1 MTTTSPDRRLEDL
14 IRQLGR
20 PNRAAPAAAP
30 PPEPRRE
37 QADAYTPHRIDLDSL
52 GPGVWQST
60 PDGPVF
66 AIDRAVESDD
76 SRAEPHAALDVAW
89 NTMEI
94 VAPAEPGPRGLAGA
108 AFLDTETTGLGGG
121 TGTWVFLVGIAY
133 FEGGEPRVRQ
143 YLLDSPAREGAMLH
157 ALAEFLRRFEA
168 LVTYNG
174 TTFDLPLLETRYI
187 TARMRPPVSSLPHL
201 DLLTAAR
208 RLYRGRLPSC
218 RLQELERELF
228 GLFRNE
234 DEIPGFEVPSRYFHY
249 LRTGRL
255 EPLRDVITHNSQDVV
270 SLMSIAAYIARLVQD
285 GPENGRDALGL
296 ARVHERAKRHS
307 DAATTYSLA
316 LGHTLS
322 DRDRREARR
331 RLATAHRRN
340 GDWDAAAEAWQ
351 AAIDDEEPF
360 SITPHVHLAR
370 YYERQRK
377 DAIEALACLRR
388 ALQVVE
394 RAARLAPGW
403 AVEERAKLGPR
414 IERLEKRVARA
425 K

>member
-1 MTTTSPDRRLEDL
+1 MTTASTDRRLEAL
-14 IRQLGR
+14 VRQLGR
-20 PNRAAPAAAP
+20 AHRTSP
-30 PPEPRRE
+30 PPPPPPRER
-37 QADAYTPHRIDLDSL
+37 ADTYTPHRIDLDSL

-60 PDGPVF
+60 PEGPVF
-66 AIDRAVESDD
+66 AIDRAVGADE
-76 SRAEPHAALDVAW
+76 SRAEPHAALDVTWA
-89 NTMEI
+89 TMEV
-94 VAPAEPGPRGLAGA
+94 VAPTEPGPRGLAGA

-133 FEGGEPRVRQ
+133 FEGSEPRVRQ
-143 YLLDSPAREGAMLH
+143 YLLDSPAREAAMLY
-157 ALAEFLRRFEA
+157 ALAEFLRQFEA

-218 RLQELERELF
+218 RLQELERELL

-255 EPLRDVITHNSQDVV
+255 EPLRDVITHNFQDVV
-270 SLMSIAAYIARLVQD
+270 SLMSIAAYVARLVQE
-285 GPENGRDALGL
+285 GPENARDALGL
-296 ARVHERAKRHS
+296 ARVHERAKRHR
-307 DAATTYSLA
+307 DAAAIYSLA
-316 LGHTLS
+316 LGHALS

-340 GDWDAAAEAWQ
+340 GDWDAAAAAWQ
-351 AAIDDEEPF
+351 AAIDDDEPF
-360 SITPHVHLAR
+360 SITPHLQLAR
-370 YYERQRK
+370 YHERHRK
-377 DAIEALACLRR
+377 DPAEALACLHR
-388 ALQVVE
+388 ALQVVD
-394 RAARLAPGW
+394 RAARLAPAW
-403 AVEERAKLGPR
+403 AADERAKLGSK
-414 IERLEKRVARA
+414 IERLERRVARLR
-425 K
+425 